1 MGWESS
7 VSVELETNAYGEPI
21 RPHLDKYL
29 LYDLIRPSH
38 DTQESSFSWHEH
50 AAFQRSA
57 FGRSTAGNDVVATI
71 LIRLFFFSPFF
82 SPVFFPFPPS
92 RPFLIE
98 GVLGS

>member
-1 MGWESS
+1 MLFVGGWVGGLVLVLS
-7 VSVELETNAYGEPI
+7 LRPMLMGEPI

-57 FGRSTAGNDVVATI
+57 FGQSTAGIDVVATI
-71 LIRLFFFSPFF
+71 SISLLFFSPFF
-82 SPVFFPFPPS
+82 FFPVFPVFFRHDLFS
-92 RPFLIE
+92 
-98 GVLGS
+98 